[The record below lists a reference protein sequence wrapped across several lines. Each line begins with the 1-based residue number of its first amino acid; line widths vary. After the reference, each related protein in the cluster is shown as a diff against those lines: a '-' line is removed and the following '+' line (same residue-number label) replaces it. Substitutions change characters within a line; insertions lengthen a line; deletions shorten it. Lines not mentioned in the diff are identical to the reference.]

1 MPSKPRGRI
10 AISCLLAL
18 PLLAL
23 GASAADLPDIEKTGR
38 LRALVVKGSPAFYS
52 LAQGGE
58 PGLDREVLDGFA
70 RLRKLKLET
79 VPVASWAELLPALLE
94 GRGDVIAGGVTVTP
108 ARREKID
115 FSAEV
120 MPTRHVAVSRRP
132 TPPIQSLDQ
141 LKSLR
146 VGTVRGS
153 SMAEVLTA
161 VGVKGFDETVPS
173 GGAPEALRSGRIA
186 ATVSGIEDAL
196 LYRREDPAIQIG
208 MFVGPA
214 GSLAFGVRK
223 DAPQL
228 RRALDDYVGNLRR
241 TPTWSRLVVKYFG
254 EVAPELLKKARSEE

>member
-1 MPSKPRGRI
+1 
-10 AISCLLAL
+10 
-18 PLLAL
+18 
-23 GASAADLPDIEKTGR
+23 
-38 LRALVVKGSPAFYS
+38 
-52 LAQGGE
+52 
-58 PGLDREVLDGFA
+58 
-70 RLRKLKLET
+70 

-108 ARREKID
+108 ARRERID

-120 MPTRHVAVSRRP
+120 MPTRHVAVNRGP
-132 TPPIQSLDQ
+132 APPIGSLDQ
-141 LKSLR
+141 LKALR

-161 VGVKGFDETVPS
+161 VGVRGFDETVPS

-196 LYRREDPAIQIG
+196 LYRREDPEIQIG

-228 RRALDDYVGNLRR
+228 RRSLDDYIGNLRR

-254 EVAPELLKKARSEE
+254 EVAPELLKKARAED